1 LTPPRRGRRRL
12 WLGALFALVAVGAI
26 VYFAT
31 RGGSDGLAP
40 ISVAA
45 AAERT
50 SAEPGGSIET
60 EITYTVAGES
70 DSVVAKGAGTFD
82 SRSGLAR
89 IELNVQGP
97 DGSPVKVVTISDE
110 KTAFVSSAVLSEQL
124 PPGKAWLGMEPLL
137 GRDPTTALSAG
148 GGAKGSLEMLRAV
161 GDDVE
166 RVGEETVRGENSTHY
181 KASVD
186 LAREAKTFAAKGDA
200 GLARLYKEIAS
211 RIAGPIAVEVWIGV
225 GGLVRR
231 ERLLERV
238 PTEDGKTLELHL
250 AIEFFDF
257 APHPDIKPP
266 AQDLVLDYTPVL
278 RAELGML
285 DGTGIGSLRPPRGAA
300 PLSVS
305 EFRHQATAICRAT
318 LVRGN
323 KLPDE
328 GGRLGRKLG
337 ALSNSGA
344 TLSEIQPVILELG
357 RWLEDFPYRWSSA
370 EIAELAALAPPPEY
384 AADFHRYL
392 TIYAEEAEWELAE
405 ARAFQSGHAQALDN
419 SKHEA
424 EHRPELRELARI
436 LPRLGIMEC
445 GKDFESGS
453 TSAAA

>member
-1 LTPPRRGRRRL
+1 M
-12 WLGALFALVAVGAI
+12 VAVGAI

-40 ISVAA
+40 TSVAA

-60 EITYTVAGES
+60 EITYNVAGES

-82 SRSGLAR
+82 NHSGLAQV
-89 IELNVQGP
+89 EQNVQGP

-110 KTAFVSSAVLSEQL
+110 KTVFVSSAVVSEEL

-161 GDDVE
+161 GSDVE
-166 RVGEETVRGENSTHY
+166 RVGEETIRGENSTHY

-211 RIAGPIAVEVWIGV
+211 RVSGPIPIEVWIGV

-231 ERLLERV
+231 ERMLERV
-238 PTEDGKTLELHL
+238 PTEDGKTLEMHL
-250 AIEFFDF
+250 SIDFFDF
-257 APHPDIKPP
+257 AAHPDIKPP
-266 AQDLVLDYTPVL
+266 AQNLVLDYTPVL

-285 DGTGIGSLRPPRGAA
+285 DGTGLGSLRPPRGAA

-305 EFRHQATAICRAT
+305 EFRHQATAICHAT
-318 LVRGN
+318 LVRGG

-328 GGRLGRKLG
+328 SGRLTRKIG
-337 ALSNSGA
+337 ALGDGGA
-344 TLSEIQPVILELG
+344 TLSEIQPLILELG
-357 RWLEDFPYRWSSA
+357 LWLEHVPYRLSSA
-370 EIAELAALAPPPEY
+370 EIAELAALAPPAKY

-392 TIYAEEAEWELAE
+392 TIYAEQAEWELAE

-419 SKHEA
+419 ARHEA
-424 EHRPELRELARI
+424 ERRPAQRELAHI

-445 GKDFESGS
+445 GKEVESGS
-453 TSAAA
+453 ASASA